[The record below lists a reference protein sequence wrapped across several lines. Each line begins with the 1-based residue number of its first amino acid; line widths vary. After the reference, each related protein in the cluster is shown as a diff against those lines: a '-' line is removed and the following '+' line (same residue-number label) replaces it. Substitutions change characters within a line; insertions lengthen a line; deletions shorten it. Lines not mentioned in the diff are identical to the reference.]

1 MDKDLDYI
9 SWKNWQGDAFG
20 VLDAAASIYFHAELE
35 SLNIPK
41 NATVLEIGFGNGQ
54 FLAFGKNKGWG
65 VFGTEANQSLVATAR
80 SKGFEVYLPHEIA
93 LLSDGAF
100 DLVVAFDV
108 LEHVPESAHVE
119 FLHSLMAKLKVG
131 GVLLLRFPN
140 GDSPMGLPNQNGDS
154 THCSVIGVGKLKRY
168 VALIDGRIV
177 YVKGEA
183 RPLSLRRMK
192 SSIVNLIFKI
202 VFPPIEW
209 FLKKILYPSKPEI
222 VIFSENVV
230 VALKRKS

>member
-9 SWKNWQGDAFG
+9 RWKNWQGDAFG
-20 VLDAAASIYFHAELE
+20 VLDAAAFVYFHAELKPLE
-35 SLNIPK
+35 ISK

-54 FLAFGKNKGWG
+54 FLAFAKSNGWRI
-65 VFGTEANQSLVATAR
+65 FGTEANQTLVTTAR
-80 SKGFEVYLPHEIA
+80 DKGYDACVSHEVDVFA
-93 LLSDGAF
+93 DRTF

-108 LEHVPESAHVE
+108 LEHIEESAHVE
-119 FLHSLMAKLKVG
+119 FLNSLITKLKVG

-168 VALIDGRIV
+168 AALINGEIV

-183 RPLSLRRMK
+183 RPLSLSRIK
-192 SSIVNLIFKI
+192 SSVVNLVFKI
-202 VFPPIEW
+202 IAPPIEW
-209 FLKKILYPSKPEI
+209 FIKKILYPSKPDI
-222 VIFSENVV
+222 VIFSENIV
-230 VALKRKS
+230 VALKRKQ